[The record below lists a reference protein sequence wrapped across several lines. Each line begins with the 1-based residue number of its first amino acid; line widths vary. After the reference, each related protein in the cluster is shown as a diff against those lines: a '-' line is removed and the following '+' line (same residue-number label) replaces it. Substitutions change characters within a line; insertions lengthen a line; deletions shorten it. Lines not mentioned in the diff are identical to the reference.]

1 MILPSGQ
8 VSEGRI
14 TLPPF
19 PDGSRMATTPPRRPR
34 YQQTRFQRNAV
45 QVADRI
51 SAWAG
56 NPWRRMS
63 LRLIVLLVS
72 FGIGTSLGTI
82 VGQLTYLDPVASLL
96 CVLAIEVAAR
106 SRRLLLERSGD
117 RLSLELL
124 DMGRIGL
131 LYGLLLD
138 GFKLL

>member
-1 MILPSGQ
+1 
-8 VSEGRI
+8 
-14 TLPPF
+14 
-19 PDGSRMATTPPRRPR
+19 MATTPPRRPR

-45 QVADRI
+45 QVAERI

-63 LRLIVLLVS
+63 LRLIVLLVA

-82 VGQLTYLDPVASLL
+82 AGQLTYLDPVASLL

-106 SRRLLLERSGD
+106 SRRLLLESSGD